1 MVLRSPQSAQ
11 TTGTVPKEHGILRS
25 ARMALMLPLAR
36 DLRHSIIVCHANLVD
51 IAKTESSMIS
61 NCVMLAI
68 SANLA
73 PHHQMIAT

>member
-1 MVLRSPQSAQ
+1 
-11 TTGTVPKEHGILRS
+11 
-25 ARMALMLPLAR
+25 MLPLAR

>member
-11 TTGTVPKEHGILRS
+11 TTGTVPKGHGILRS

-36 DLRHSIIVCHANLVD
+36 DLRHSITVYHANLVD
-51 IAKTESSMIS
+51 IAKMVLSTIS
-61 NCVMLAI
+61 NCAMLGT
-68 SANLA
+68 SADLA